1 MSCWN
6 SFYWHLSQFST
17 VSFHNHFKLYS
28 QTKLFIYCTV
38 EAVDLYKKNAQIKKQ
53 HIQTVAFGN
62 SLTISHKTFFYISHH
77 LFQI

>member
-28 QTKLFIYCTV
+28 QTKLFIFCTV
-38 EAVDLYKKNAQIKKQ
+38 EAVDLHMYIIN
-53 HIQTVAFGN
+53 
-62 SLTISHKTFFYISHH
+62 FFRLIIRGSC
-77 LFQI
+77 FQMFYEKIIIAYEFLRIFC